1 MTAATVATLGFLLFA
16 WALVSGTL
24 ARHNVTGPLVFTA
37 VGYLLGNSDWGVLTI
52 DVDTS
57 VIHTVAEA
65 TLALVLF
72 SDAARIN
79 STELRRELGLPVRLL
94 AVALPLTLLGGTL
107 LAGLLFGGLSGGVA
121 LLLGAA
127 LAPTDAALSAPI
139 IEDDRIPMRL
149 RRALNVESGLNDG
162 IVTPVVTVALAA
174 AVAALAGA
182 VQSESFEVTAALRE
196 LGVGAAVGLVAGGLG
211 ARVFNL
217 AVRGD
222 WMASGGR
229 RLASFGL
236 AVVAFTVTL
245 ALEGNGFIAA
255 FVAGLAFGAGLDR
268 SRSDLEESAELPEL
282 GGELL
287 GLVVWF
293 LFGAALVPL
302 ALGSLD
308 AAMVLYAVL
317 SLTVVR
323 MVPVA
328 LSLVRSGLDHTSI
341 LFMAWFGPRGLASV
355 VFALLAVE
363 ELGEGSAVTDRAIG
377 AIVLTVLLSVVL
389 HGVTAG
395 PGGRRYV
402 QHAQRVAA
410 GAASGAAPRAR
421 RLSLRARGASNP

>member
-196 LGVGAAVGLVAGGLG
+196 LGVG
-211 ARVFNL
+211 
-217 AVRGD
+217 
-222 WMASGGR
+222 
-229 RLASFGL
+229 
-236 AVVAFTVTL
+236 
-245 ALEGNGFIAA
+245 
-255 FVAGLAFGAGLDR
+255 DR
-268 SRSDLEESAELPEL
+268 K
-282 GGELL
+282 
-287 GLVVWF
+287 
-293 LFGAALVPL
+293 
-302 ALGSLD
+302 
-308 AAMVLYAVL
+308 
-317 SLTVVR
+317 
-323 MVPVA
+323 
-328 LSLVRSGLDHTSI
+328 
-341 LFMAWFGPRGLASV
+341 SV
-355 VFALLAVE
+355 V
-363 ELGEGSAVTDRAIG
+363 
-377 AIVLTVLLSVVL
+377 
-389 HGVTAG
+389 
-395 PGGRRYV
+395 
-402 QHAQRVAA
+402 
-410 GAASGAAPRAR
+410 
-421 RLSLRARGASNP
+421 